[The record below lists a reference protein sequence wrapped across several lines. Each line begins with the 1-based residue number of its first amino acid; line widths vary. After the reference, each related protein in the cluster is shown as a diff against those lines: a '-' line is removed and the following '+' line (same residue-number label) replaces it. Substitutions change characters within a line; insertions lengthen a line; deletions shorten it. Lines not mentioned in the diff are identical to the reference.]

1 MEPTAAL
8 ETRDL
13 VKRYVNVVAADRVT
27 LRVLPGQVYG
37 LLGPNGAGKSTV
49 IRCCLG
55 YLHPTAGS
63 TAIRVTHS
71 GEYGDDVRN
80 PRLRCRVGYLPGD
93 LRLEPRMTAKQI
105 TGFHVALRRRYGA
118 PISDAD
124 VSDLARRLDLDM
136 TRRFATLSKGNR
148 QKVGVLLALMGTPDL
163 LVLDEPTTG
172 LDPLVQDVVLDLIR
186 EHRDRGA
193 AILLSTHIL
202 AEAESIADR
211 VGVLSRG
218 RLVTDRAVPDLMATA
233 RQHLIVT
240 LREAPHD
247 GDLRGVPGVISASR
261 LADAS
266 GDGADTLAITI
277 EGSARALFER
287 LAPLGIERVRSE
299 QTEIDEVFHA
309 SVKEGAA

>member
-1 MEPTAAL
+1 MKPAPAL

-27 LRVLPGQVYG
+27 LQVLPGQVYG

-55 YLHPTAGS
+55 YLRPTEGT
-63 TAIRVTHS
+63 TAIRVTRS
-71 GEYGDDVRN
+71 DEFGDDVRN
-80 PRLRCRVGYLPGD
+80 PWLRCRVGYLPGD
-93 LRLEPRMTAKQI
+93 LRLEPRMTGQQI
-105 TGFHVALRRRYGA
+105 TAFHLALRRRYGA
-118 PISDAD
+118 PVPDDD
-124 VSDLARRLDLDM
+124 VRNLAGRLDLDM
-136 TRRFATLSKGNR
+136 SRRFATLSKGNR
-148 QKVGVLLALMGTPDL
+148 QKVGVLLALMGAPDL

-218 RLVTDRAVPDLMATA
+218 RLVTDRAVSELMATA

-240 LREAPHD
+240 VRHAPHD
-247 GDLRGVPGVISASR
+247 GDLRGIPGVVSASR
-261 LADAS
+261 ISDVS
-266 GDGADTLAITI
+266 GDGAETLAVTV

-299 QTEIDEVFHA
+299 QTELDEVFHA